1 MHSVNMENIE
11 HINYIKVPAAV
22 VYEALTT
29 QDGLGKVW
37 TNKLIVKPHVNF
49 INEFDFDDDYG
60 TKMKIVEL
68 SEYQKVV
75 WHCVESDA
83 EWVGTGISFELN
95 EKNNVTSVVL
105 KHTGWKEI
113 TEFYR
118 WCNYNWA
125 MFLLSL
131 KNYCET
137 GKGEVYQER
146 KF

>member
-1 MHSVNMENIE
+1 MANIE

-37 TNKLIVKPHVNF
+37 TNKLIVRPHINF
-49 INEFDFDDDYG
+49 INEFDFDDNYG
-60 TKMKIVEL
+60 TKMKVIEL

-83 EWVGTGISFELN
+83 EWVGTEISFELT
-95 EKNNVTSVVL
+95 ETDKVTSIVL
-105 KHTGWKEI
+105 KHTGWKEV

-125 MFLLSL
+125 MFLFSL

-137 GKGEVYQER
+137 GKGEVFQER
-146 KF
+146 SF

>member
-1 MHSVNMENIE
+1 MEKIE

-22 VYEALTT
+22 IYEALTT

-37 TNKLIVKPHVNF
+37 TNKLIVKPQLNF
-49 INEFDFDDDYG
+49 INEFDFDDNYG
-60 TKMKIVEL
+60 TKMKVVEL
-68 SEYQKVV
+68 SEYKKIA
-75 WHCVESDA
+75 WECVESDP
-83 EWVGTGISFELN
+83 EWIGTGITFELE

-105 KHTGWKEI
+105 IHYGWRQL

-131 KNYCET
+131 KNYCEK

-146 KF
+146 DF